1 MEETDKNWVDFWDQQ
16 SIMDDTSWN
25 KNMEI
30 FMTGSQSFFDFK
42 EDDEVLDIGSG
53 PGFLVHYIKEQVK
66 SICCL
71 DTSPAF
77 VEEGNRKFG
86 GDSHIQFFLLGDN
99 YLDFSMLEG
108 KQFSKIVCAS
118 VIQYYKDINEV
129 NTLIRE
135 MKKYAQPSAQMLIV
149 DIPLEAGIVK
159 DLFGLLKTSWKQKYL
174 TRILK
179 FIVQSYTSEYAKIR
193 KKTGLLTVRK
203 EEIDRLIEDNHLTAT
218 WRSDVLTLNGARK
231 HLLITF

>member
-1 MEETDKNWVDFWDQQ
+1 
-16 SIMDDTSWN
+16 
-25 KNMEI
+25 
-30 FMTGSQSFFDFK
+30 MT
-42 EDDEVLDIGSG
+42 EL
-53 PGFLVHYIKEQVK
+53 LVSLRQ
-66 SICCL
+66 L
-71 DTSPAF
+71 
-77 VEEGNRKFG
+77 
-86 GDSHIQFFLLGDN
+86 FLL
-99 YLDFSMLEG
+99 M
-108 KQFSKIVCAS
+108 
-118 VIQYYKDINEV
+118 
-129 NTLIRE
+129 
-135 MKKYAQPSAQMLIV
+135 AQMLIV